1 MFSSEWLTASAYVVR
16 KSPACF
22 FNSLKEKFD
31 DLIQYGAPDLFIYL
45 SICFFPSTTIIALLR
60 EICVSCDLAQ
70 LISREREAFWPPVTQ
85 LLLGF
90 GARTLCKIDRCVCGW
105 ISTTGWHKRESIL
118 QTSKVSWLTDI
129 IPHTRHCLL
138 FSLIFS
144 AIHFMPIDVIPAWC
158 TKELLVVREIGNRT
172 QQTTE
177 IGFIWSSDKGT
188 AREQRAKPLFG
199 LEKRRRSWRLQ
210 ARQPINTVFDVKAFH
225 SLWNPPCAKVQNGL
239 SMVKLVLKNKSFQRK
254 KTYAG
259 IELKC
264 YWNSFK
270 WRAKRLYQY
279 YETMTIL
286 SRTQNI
292 ENQSILLFLKTGKT
306 RERSIC
312 SITQKISG
320 KSLRLEQET
329 PIGGI
334 QKGSCCNQGRLIPWV
349 LRKGLE

>member
-31 DLIQYGAPDLFIYL
+31 DLIQCGAPDLFIYL

-118 QTSKVSWLTDI
+118 QISKVSWLTDI
-129 IPHTRHCLL
+129 MPHTRHCLL

-158 TKELLVVREIGNRT
+158 TKELLVVREMGNRT

-177 IGFIWSSDKGT
+177 IGVIWSSDKGT
-188 AREQRAKPLFG
+188 AREQRVKPLFG

-210 ARQPINTVFDVKAFH
+210 ARQPINTVFDAKAFH
-225 SLWNPPCAKVQNGL
+225 SLWNPPSAKVQNGL
-239 SMVKLVLKNKSFQRK
+239 SMVKLVLKNKSFPRK
-254 KTYAG
+254 K
-259 IELKC
+259 
-264 YWNSFK
+264 
-270 WRAKRLYQY
+270 
-279 YETMTIL
+279 
-286 SRTQNI
+286 NI
-292 ENQSILLFLKTGKT
+292 CGNRVEILLKFVQMTCKKIVSVLGNHDYFKQDSKHRKPIHSFVSEDWENERKVDLLHNTENIREKSPLGTGDT
-306 RERSIC
+306 YWWNTE
-312 SITQKISG
+312 
-320 KSLRLEQET
+320 
-329 PIGGI
+329 GI
-334 QKGSCCNQGRLIPWV
+334 L
-349 LRKGLE
+349 L